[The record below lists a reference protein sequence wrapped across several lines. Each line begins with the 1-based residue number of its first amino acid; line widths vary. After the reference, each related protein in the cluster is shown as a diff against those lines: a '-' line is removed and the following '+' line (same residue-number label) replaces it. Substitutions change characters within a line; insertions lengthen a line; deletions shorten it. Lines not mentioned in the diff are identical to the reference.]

1 MTLLNKRAQSTG
13 EYAILVTIV
22 LGAVIA
28 VQNAVRNRIA
38 QKILDQATHY
48 HDTAA
53 TIDASSHQNA
63 YTSATMTNAS
73 SGTAGTQSAGNA
85 ATQAPTGQ

>member
-1 MTLLNKRAQSTG
+1 MKLLSRRAQSTG

-38 QKILDQATHY
+38 QKILDQATTY
-48 HDTAA
+48 HNAVA
-53 TIDASSHQNA
+53 NISASSHQNA
-63 YTSATMTNAS
+63 FTSATMANAS

-85 ATQAPTGQ
+85 ATQAPN